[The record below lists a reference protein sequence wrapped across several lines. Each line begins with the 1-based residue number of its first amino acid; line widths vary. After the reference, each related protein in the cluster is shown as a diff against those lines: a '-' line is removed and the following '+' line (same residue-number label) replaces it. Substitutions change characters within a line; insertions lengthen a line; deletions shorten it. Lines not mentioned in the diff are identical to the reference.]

1 MSCFLYRTFKKTK
14 GRGENG
20 GWILS
25 ANYNLSRHPFGPRR
39 LDLRSPG
46 PPKAKS
52 RPLRKFR
59 LRSRPQKSFFR
70 VVYSGTIHRC
80 IHATSFRISE
90 RQLKWSGIRTSKMS
104 WPASGNWNLPF
115 WHPNCKVVLPMVFSI
130 RVDTFKVS
138 PSPNISLSLFMIL
151 GWFSYNKN
159 LLPFGSDAWEFVMTY
174 EIC

>member
-1 MSCFLYRTFKKTK
+1 M
-14 GRGENG
+14 
-20 GWILS
+20 S

-90 RQLKWSGIRTSKMS
+90 RQLNGPESGPQRCLGLLQATEIFHFGI
-104 WPASGNWNLPF
+104 PI
-115 WHPNCKVVLPMVFSI
+115 VVLPMVFSI

-151 GWFSYNKN
+151 G
-159 LLPFGSDAWEFVMTY
+159 
-174 EIC
+174 